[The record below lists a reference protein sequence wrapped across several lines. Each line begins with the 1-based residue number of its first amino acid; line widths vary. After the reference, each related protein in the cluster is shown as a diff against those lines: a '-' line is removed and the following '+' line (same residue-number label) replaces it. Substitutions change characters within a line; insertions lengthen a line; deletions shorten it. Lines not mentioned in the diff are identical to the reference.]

1 MTQNSK
7 LYVGNLSFNT
17 TEDSLRDTFSEHGT
31 VNDVKIITDR
41 DSGRSRGFGF
51 VEMDSAEEAQA
62 AIQEL
67 DNTQLDGRSIQ
78 VNVARPRNDRGGSR
92 GGYRSNSRW

>member
-1 MTQNSK
+1 MSQNSK

-17 TEDSLRDTFSEHGT
+17 TEETLKETFEEHGT

-41 DSGRSRGFGF
+41 DTGRSRGFGF
-51 VEMDSAEEAQA
+51 VEMDSDAEAQS

-67 DNTQLDGRSIQ
+67 DNTQLDGRSIH
-78 VNVARPRNDRGGSR
+78 VNVARPRNDRGGYR